1 MLLTCKKST
10 SLPQP
15 EQVQLPSEMTV
26 AVITAAIF
34 AKATG
39 KTKSKGAGWG
49 HNGVV
54 TTQYII
60 TPLLSNSLTNASS
73 KGFLFVLFSLA
84 INRVIL

>member
-15 EQVQLPSEMTV
+15 EQVQLRSEMTV

-34 AKATG
+34 TKAMG

-49 HNGVV
+49 YNGVV